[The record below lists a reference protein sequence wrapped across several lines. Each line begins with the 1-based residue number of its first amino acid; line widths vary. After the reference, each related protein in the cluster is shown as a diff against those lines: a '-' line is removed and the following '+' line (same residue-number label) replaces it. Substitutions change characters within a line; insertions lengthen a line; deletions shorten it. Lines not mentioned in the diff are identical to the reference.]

1 MGSHSRLRLDT
12 RKGEDETRASAYR
25 KEAMRRQVALLVAVV
40 ALLLPVAAS
49 AETTHES
56 FDVTGTVFPCPTH
69 TYTITSGTIK
79 SVMHESVDASGR
91 NHFTETSTPDRV
103 RLVDENGNVYSL
115 RGAIWFGGRA
125 DQILTATHMFNI
137 VGAGGVADSIRLV
150 ERFRFGELIS
160 RDFGSCQLP

>member
-1 MGSHSRLRLDT
+1 MVM
-12 RKGEDETRASAYR
+12 RKQATF
-25 KEAMRRQVALLVAVV
+25 LVLVV
-40 ALLLPVAAS
+40 ALLLPLAAS

-69 TYTITSGTIK
+69 TYTVTSGAIK
-79 SVMHESVDASGR
+79 SVIHVSVDANGI
-91 NHFTETSTPDRV
+91 NHFTVTETPDHV

-125 DQILTATHMFNI
+125 DEILTATHMFNI
-137 VGAGGVADSIRLV
+137 VGPGGVSDSIKLV
-150 ERFRFGELIS
+150 ERFRFGQLIS